1 MAALPNN
8 QALSIFINMKVQ
20 PSPYTKD
27 KLEHLV
33 QSCLV
38 VAKQQGATSAEASVN
53 VEHGL
58 SVTARL
64 GEAETLEHHNDRGL
78 GITIYMG
85 QKKGSA
91 STTNFEASAIE
102 DAVTAAC
109 EIASF
114 TEEDDCAG
122 LADAELMASNLQ
134 DLDLDHPWG
143 VSPEEALE
151 IAIECENTARDVDK
165 ISNSE
170 GASLT
175 TTRGTT
181 IYANTHDFVG
191 SYTTTRH
198 NLSCVVVAEQNG
210 TMQRDY
216 WFSTARDPKNLESA
230 GSIGKKAAERTVS
243 RLGAR
248 KISTQTTP
256 VIFEA
261 NMARSLLSHFISA
274 VSGGS
279 LYRKA
284 SFLIDSLDKKVF
296 SDTITL
302 TEDPFIKGGFG
313 SSTFD
318 MEGVATKARTLVEN
332 GVLKGYVLGSYS
344 ARKLGMQTTG
354 NAGGVHN
361 LALQAGD
368 KNLDQ
373 LLKQMQKGLL
383 ITELI
388 GHGVNTVTGDYSR
401 GAVGFWVENG
411 EIQYPVDEI
420 TIAGNLKDMYQKIV
434 EVGSDVDRRSNIIT
448 PSLLIDDMMV
458 AGN

>member
-1 MAALPNN
+1 
-8 QALSIFINMKVQ
+8 MKSQ
-20 PSPYTKD
+20 PSPYSQNNLQD
-27 KLEHLV
+27 LV
-33 QSCLV
+33 QSCLAE
-38 VAKQQGATSAEASVN
+38 AKQQGASSAEASVN

-64 GEAETLEHHNDRGL
+64 GEAETLEHNNDRGL

-91 STTNFEASAIE
+91 STTNFEPSAVK

-109 EIASF
+109 KIANF
-114 TEEDDCAG
+114 TEEDECAG
-122 LADAELMASNLQ
+122 LADADRMATNIQ

-143 VSPEEALE
+143 ISPEEALE
-151 IAIECENTARDVDK
+151 VAIECENNAREEDK

-170 GASLT
+170 GASVA

-181 IYANTHDFVG
+181 IYANSHDFVG
-191 SYTTTRH
+191 SYTSTRH
-198 NLSCVVVAEQNG
+198 NLSCVVVAEQEGN
-210 TMQRDY
+210 MQRDY
-216 WFSTARDPKNLESA
+216 WFTTTRDPKNLESA
-230 GSIGKKAAERTVS
+230 ASVGKKAAQRTID

-261 NMARSLLSHFISA
+261 NMARSLWSHFVGAI
-274 VSGGS
+274 SGGS
-279 LYRKA
+279 LYRNA
-284 SFLIDSLDKKVF
+284 SFLIDHIDKKVF
-296 SDTITL
+296 SDNITI

-313 SSTFD
+313 SSAFD
-318 MEGVATKARTLVEN
+318 MEGVQTKARMLVED
-332 GVLKGYVLGSYS
+332 GVLKGYVLSSYS
-344 ARKLGMQTTG
+344 ARKLGMQSTG

-361 LALQAGD
+361 LEVKKGD
-368 KNLDQ
+368 KDLDQ

-401 GAVGFWVENG
+401 GAVGYWIENG

-420 TIAGNLKDMYQKIV
+420 TIAGNLKEMYQKIV
-434 EVGSDVDRRSNIIT
+434 EVGSDVDRRSNIMT
-448 PSLLIDDMMV
+448 PSLLMDGMMV
-458 AGN
+458 AGS

>member
-1 MAALPNN
+1 
-8 QALSIFINMKVQ
+8 MKVQ
-20 PSPYTKD
+20 PLAHTKE
-27 KLEHLV
+27 KLEDLV
-33 QSCLV
+33 QSCLAE
-38 VAKQQGATSAEASVN
+38 AKKQGATSAEASVN
-53 VEHGL
+53 IEHGL

-78 GITIYMG
+78 GITIYIG

-91 STTNFEASAIE
+91 STTNFEAAAIK

-109 EIASF
+109 KIASF
-114 TEEDDCAG
+114 TEEDECAG
-122 LADAELMASNLQ
+122 LADADLMATNMQ

-175 TTRGTT
+175 TSQGNTT
-181 IYANTHDFVG
+181 YANSHDFVG
-191 SYTTTRH
+191 SYSSTRH
-198 NLSCVVVAEQNG
+198 NLSCVVIAEQDGN
-210 TMQRDY
+210 MQRDY
-216 WFSTARDPKNLESA
+216 WFATTRDPKNLESA
-230 GSIGKKAAERTVS
+230 ASIGQKAAERTVS

-261 NMARSLLSHFISA
+261 NMARSLLSHFVGA

-279 LYRKA
+279 LYRNA
-284 SFLIDSLDKKVF
+284 SFLIDHLDKKVF
-296 SDTITL
+296 SDNITII
-302 TEDPFIKGGFG
+302 EDPFVKGGFG
-313 SSTFD
+313 SSSFD
-318 MEGVATKARTLVEN
+318 MEGVSTKTRTLVES
-332 GVLKGYVLGSYS
+332 GVLKGYVLSSYS

-361 LALQAGD
+361 LELQAGEKD
-368 KNLDQ
+368 VDQ

-383 ITELI
+383 VTELI

-401 GAVGFWVENG
+401 GAVGYWVENG

-434 EVGSDVDRRSNIIT
+434 EVGNDLDRRSNIIT
-448 PSLLIDDMMV
+448 PSLLIDNMIV

>member
-1 MAALPNN
+1 
-8 QALSIFINMKVQ
+8 MKVQ
-20 PSPYTKD
+20 PLAHRKE
-27 KLEHLV
+27 KLEDLV
-33 QSCLV
+33 QSCLAE
-38 VAKQQGATSAEASVN
+38 AKKQGATSAEASVN
-53 VEHGL
+53 IEYGL

-91 STTNFEASAIE
+91 STTNFEASAIK

-109 EIASF
+109 KIASF
-114 TEEDDCAG
+114 TEEDECAG
-122 LADAELMASNLQ
+122 LADAELMATNMQ

-175 TTRGTT
+175 TSQGTT
-181 IYANTHDFVG
+181 TYANSHDFVG
-191 SYTTTRH
+191 SYSSTRH
-198 NLSCVVVAEQNG
+198 NLSCVVIAEQDGN
-210 TMQRDY
+210 MQRDY
-216 WFSTARDPKNLESA
+216 WYATTRDHKNLESA
-230 GSIGKKAAERTVS
+230 ASIGQKAAERTVS

-261 NMARSLLSHFISA
+261 NMARSLLSHFVGA

-279 LYRKA
+279 LYRNA
-284 SFLIDSLDKKVF
+284 SFLIDHLDKKVF
-296 SDTITL
+296 SDNMTIN
-302 TEDPFIKGGFG
+302 EDPFIKGGLG
-313 SSTFD
+313 SSSFD
-318 MEGVATKARTLVEN
+318 MEGVSTKTRTLVED
-332 GVLKGYVLGSYS
+332 GVLKGYVLSSYS

-361 LALQAGD
+361 LELQAGEKD
-368 KNLDQ
+368 LDQ

-383 ITELI
+383 VTELI

-401 GAVGFWVENG
+401 GAVGYWVENG
-411 EIQYPVDEI
+411 EIQYPVEEI

-434 EVGSDVDRRSNIIT
+434 EVGNDVDRRSNIIT

>member
-1 MAALPNN
+1 
-8 QALSIFINMKVQ
+8 MKVQ

-27 KLEHLV
+27 KLESLV
-33 QSCLV
+33 QSCLAE
-38 VAKQQGATSAEASVN
+38 AKQQGATSAEASIN

-91 STTNFEASAIE
+91 STTNFEPAAIK

-109 EIASF
+109 NIANF
-114 TEEDDCAG
+114 TEEDDYAG
-122 LADAELMASNLQ
+122 LAQANLMATDMQ
-134 DLDLDHPWG
+134 DLELDHPWG

-151 IAIECENTARDVDK
+151 IAISCENAARNVDK

-175 TTRGTT
+175 SSRGTT
-181 IYANTHDFVG
+181 IYANSHDFVG
-191 SYTTTRH
+191 SYSSTRH
-198 NLSCVVVAEQNG
+198 NLSCVVIAGQG
-210 TMQRDY
+210 GGMQRDY
-216 WFSTARDPKNLESA
+216 WFATARDPKNLESA
-230 GSIGKKAAERTVS
+230 EAIGKKAAERTVS

-261 NMARSLLSHFISA
+261 NMARSLFSHFISA

-284 SFLIDSLDKKVF
+284 SFLIDHLDKKVF
-296 SDTITL
+296 SDFITI

-332 GVLKGYVLGSYS
+332 GVLKGYVLSSYS
-344 ARKLGMQTTG
+344 ARKLAMETTG

-361 LALQAGD
+361 LEIKAGE
-368 KNLDQ
+368 KSLDQ

-383 ITELI
+383 VTELI

-401 GAVGFWVENG
+401 GAVGYWVEGG

-434 EVGSDVDRRSNIIT
+434 AIGSDVDRRSNIIT
-448 PSLLIDDMMV
+448 PSLLIDNMMI

>member
-1 MAALPNN
+1 
-8 QALSIFINMKVQ
+8 MKTE

-27 KLEHLV
+27 KLENLV
-33 QSCLV
+33 QSCLAE
-38 VAKQQGATSAEASVN
+38 AKQQGATSAEASIN

-64 GEAETLEHHNDRGL
+64 GEAETLERHNDRGL

-85 QKKGSA
+85 QKKGNA
-91 STTNFEASAIE
+91 STTSFEPDAIK

-109 EIASF
+109 NIAKF
-114 TEEDDCAG
+114 TQEDDCAG
-122 LADAELMASNLQ
+122 LAEAELMATDMQ
-134 DLDLDHPWG
+134 DLELDHPWG

-151 IAIECENTARDVDK
+151 IAISCENAARQDDK

-175 TTRGTT
+175 SSRGTT
-181 IYANTHDFVG
+181 IYANSHDFVG
-191 SYTTTRH
+191 SYSSTRH
-198 NLSCVVVAEQNG
+198 NLSCVVIAEQDGN
-210 TMQRDY
+210 MQRDY
-216 WFSTARDPKNLESA
+216 WFATARDPNNLDSA
-230 GSIGKKAAERTVS
+230 ESIGKKAAKRTVS
-243 RLGAR
+243 RLGSR

-256 VIFEA
+256 VVFEA
-261 NMARSLLSHFISA
+261 NMARSLFSHFISA

-284 SFLIDSLDKKVF
+284 SFLIDHLDKKVF
-296 SDTITL
+296 SDSITI
-302 TEDPFIKGGFG
+302 TEDPLIKGGFG

-318 MEGVATKARTLVEN
+318 LEGVATKARTLVDK
-332 GVLKGYVLGSYS
+332 GVLKGYVLSSYS
-344 ARKLGMQTTG
+344 ARKLAMQTTG

-361 LALQAGD
+361 LEIQAGSND
-368 KNLDQ
+368 LDQ
-373 LLKQMQKGLL
+373 LLKTMQKGLL
-383 ITELI
+383 VTELI

-401 GAVGFWVENG
+401 GAVGYWVEDG

-434 EVGSDVDRRSNIIT
+434 EIGNDVDRRSNIIT
-448 PSLLIDDMMV
+448 PSLLIDNMTI
-458 AGN
+458 AGS

>member
-1 MAALPNN
+1 
-8 QALSIFINMKVQ
+8 MKAE
-20 PSPYTKD
+20 PSPYTVD
-27 KLEHLV
+27 KLEDLV

-38 VAKQQGATSAEASVN
+38 EAKQQGATSAEASVN

-64 GEAETLEHHNDRGL
+64 GEAETLERHNDRGL
-78 GITIYMG
+78 GVTIYIG
-85 QKKGSA
+85 QKKGNA
-91 STTNFEASAIE
+91 STTSFEPAAIK

-109 EIASF
+109 NIAKY

-122 LADAELMASNLQ
+122 LAEAKLMATNMP

-143 VSPEEALE
+143 VSPEEAIE
-151 IAIECENTARDVDK
+151 IAISCENAARNDIK

-170 GASLT
+170 GATVTSS
-175 TTRGTT
+175 RGTT
-181 IYANTHDFVG
+181 IYANSHDFVG
-191 SYTTTRH
+191 SYSSTRH
-198 NLSCVVVAEQNG
+198 NISCVVIAEQDGN
-210 TMQRDY
+210 MQRDY
-216 WFSTARDPKNLESA
+216 WFATAREPKNLDAAED
-230 GSIGKKAAERTVS
+230 IGKKAAERTVS

-256 VIFEA
+256 IIFEA
-261 NMARSLLSHFISA
+261 NMARSLFSHFISA

-284 SFLIDSLDKKVF
+284 SFLIDHLDKKVF
-296 SDTITL
+296 SDSVNI
-302 TEDPFIKGGFG
+302 TEDPLIKGGFG

-318 MEGVATKARTLVEN
+318 MEGVATKARTLVDR
-332 GVLKGYVLGSYS
+332 GVLKGYVLSSYS
-344 ARKLGMQTTG
+344 ARKLAMETTG

-361 LALQAGD
+361 LEVKAGSD
-368 KNLDQ
+368 NLNQ
-373 LLKQMQKGLL
+373 LIKKMQKGLL
-383 ITELI
+383 VTELI

-401 GAVGFWVENG
+401 GAVGYWVEDG

-434 EVGSDVDRRSNIIT
+434 EIGSDLDHRSNIIT
-448 PSLLIDDMMV
+448 PSLLIDNMMV

>member
-1 MAALPNN
+1 
-8 QALSIFINMKVQ
+8 MKIE
-20 PSPYTKD
+20 PSLYSQD
-27 KLEHLV
+27 KLENLV
-33 QSCLV
+33 QQCLTE
-38 VAKQQGATSAEASVN
+38 AKQQGSTSAEASIN
-53 VEHGL
+53 IENGL

-91 STTNFEASAIE
+91 STTNFEPSAIK

-109 EIASF
+109 NIAKF
-114 TEEDDCAG
+114 TEEDKCAG
-122 LADAELMASNLQ
+122 LADAELMATNIK
-134 DLDLDHPWG
+134 DLELDHPWG
-143 VSPEEALE
+143 ISPEEALE
-151 IAIECENTARDVDK
+151 VAVECENSAREMDK

-175 TTRGTT
+175 SSRGTT
-181 IYANTHDFVG
+181 MYANSHGFIG
-191 SYTTTRH
+191 GYTSTRH
-198 NLSCVVVAEQNG
+198 NLSCVVVAEQEGN
-210 TMQRDY
+210 MQRDY
-216 WFSTARDPKNLESA
+216 WFATTRDPQYLESA
-230 GSIGKKAAERTVS
+230 KSVGKKAAQRTID

-248 KISTQTTP
+248 KIATQTTP

-261 NMARSLLSHFISA
+261 NMARSLLSHFVGAI
-274 VSGGS
+274 SGGS
-279 LYRKA
+279 LYRQA
-284 SFLIDSLDKKVF
+284 SFLIDHLNKKVF
-296 SDTITL
+296 SDNITI

-313 SSTFD
+313 SSAFD
-318 MEGVATKARTLVEN
+318 VEGVETKSRTLVEN
-332 GVLKGYVLGSYS
+332 GILNGYVLSSYS

-361 LALQAGD
+361 LELQKGD
-368 KNLDQ
+368 KDLDQ

-401 GAVGFWVENG
+401 GAVGYWVDNG

-434 EVGSDVDRRSNIIT
+434 EVGNDVDRRSNIMT
-448 PSLLIDDMMV
+448 PSLLVDEMMV
-458 AGN
+458 AGS

>member
-1 MAALPNN
+1 
-8 QALSIFINMKVQ
+8 MKIQ
-20 PSPYTKD
+20 PSPYTQD
-27 KLEHLV
+27 KLEDLA
-33 QSCLV
+33 QLCLAE
-38 VAKQQGATSAEASVN
+38 AKLQGATSAEANVN

-91 STTNFEASAIE
+91 STTNFESSAIK
-102 DAVTAAC
+102 DTVTAAC
-109 EIASF
+109 NIARF
-114 TEEDDCAG
+114 TEEDEYAG
-122 LADAELMASNLQ
+122 LADADRMASNMQ
-134 DLDLDHPWG
+134 DLELDHPWG
-143 VSPEEALE
+143 LSPEEALE
-151 IAIECENTARDVDK
+151 VAIECENTARDVDK

-175 TTRGTT
+175 TSRGTT

-191 SYTTTRH
+191 SYTSTRH
-198 NLSCVVVAEQNG
+198 NLSCVVIAEQDGN
-210 TMQRDY
+210 MQRDY
-216 WFSTARDPKNLESA
+216 WFATTRDPQSLESA
-230 GSIGKKAAERTVS
+230 TSVGQKAAQRTIN

-248 KISTQTTP
+248 KIATQTTP

-261 NMARSLLSHFISA
+261 NMARSLLLHFVSA
-274 VSGGS
+274 ISGGS

-284 SFLIDSLDKKVF
+284 SFLIDHLDKKVF
-296 SDTITL
+296 SDFVTI

-313 SSTFD
+313 SSSFD
-318 MEGVATKARTLVEN
+318 SEGVATKTRTLVES
-332 GVLKGYVLGSYS
+332 GILKGYVLGSYS

-361 LALQAGD
+361 LELEAGD

-373 LLKQMQKGLL
+373 LVKQMQKGLL

-401 GAVGFWVENG
+401 GAVGYWIENG

-434 EVGSDVDRRSNIIT
+434 EVGNDVDQRSNIIT
-448 PSLLIDDMMV
+448 PSLLIDNMMI
-458 AGN
+458 AGS

>member
-1 MAALPNN
+1 
-8 QALSIFINMKVQ
+8 MKSE

-27 KLEHLV
+27 KLEDLV
-33 QSCLV
+33 QSCLAE
-38 VAKQQGATSAEASVN
+38 AKQQGATSAEANIN

-64 GEAETLEHHNDRGL
+64 GEAETLERHNDRGL
-78 GITIYMG
+78 GITIYIG
-85 QKKGSA
+85 QKKGNA
-91 STTNFEASAIE
+91 STTSFEPEAIK

-109 EIASF
+109 NIAKF
-114 TEEDDCAG
+114 TQEDDCAG
-122 LADAELMASNLQ
+122 LAEAELMATDMQ
-134 DLDLDHPWG
+134 DLELDHPWG

-151 IAIECENTARDVDK
+151 IAISCENAAREDDK

-175 TTRGTT
+175 SSRGTT
-181 IYANTHDFVG
+181 IYANSHDFVG
-191 SYTTTRH
+191 SYSSTRH
-198 NLSCVVVAEQNG
+198 NLSCVVIAEQDGN
-210 TMQRDY
+210 MQRDY
-216 WFSTARDPKNLESA
+216 WFATARNPKNLDSA
-230 GSIGKKAAERTVS
+230 ESIGKKAAERTVN
-243 RLGAR
+243 RLGSR

-256 VIFEA
+256 VVFEA
-261 NMARSLLSHFISA
+261 NMARSLFSHFISA

-284 SFLIDSLDKKVF
+284 SFLIDHLDKKVF
-296 SDTITL
+296 SDSITI
-302 TEDPFIKGGFG
+302 TEDPLIKGGFG

-318 MEGVATKARTLVEN
+318 MEGVATKARTLVDK
-332 GVLKGYVLGSYS
+332 GVLKGYVLSSYS
-344 ARKLGMQTTG
+344 ARKLAMRTTG

-361 LALQAGD
+361 LEVQAGT

-373 LLKQMQKGLL
+373 LLKTMQKGLL
-383 ITELI
+383 VTELI

-401 GAVGFWVENG
+401 GAVGYWVEEG

-434 EVGSDVDRRSNIIT
+434 EIGADVDRRSNIIT
-448 PSLLIDDMMV
+448 PSLLIDNMMI

>member
-1 MAALPNN
+1 
-8 QALSIFINMKVQ
+8 MKVQ
-20 PSPYTKD
+20 PSPYSKE
-27 KLEHLV
+27 KLEELV

-38 VAKQQGATSAEASVN
+38 EAKQQGASSAEASIN
-53 VEHGL
+53 IEHGL

-64 GEAETLEHHNDRGL
+64 GEVETLEHHNDRGL
-78 GITIYMG
+78 GVTIYMG
-85 QKKGSA
+85 QKKGNA
-91 STTNFEASAIE
+91 STTNFEPSAIK

-109 EIASF
+109 KIAKF
-114 TEEDDCAG
+114 TEEDECAG
-122 LADAELMASNLQ
+122 LADADLMASNLQ

-143 VSPEEALE
+143 VSPEEALD
-151 IAIECENTARDVDK
+151 IAIECENTARDVDQ

-175 TTRGTT
+175 TSRGTT
-181 IYANTHDFVG
+181 IYANTHEFVG

-198 NLSCVVVAEQNG
+198 NLSCVVVAEQDGN
-210 TMQRDY
+210 MQRDY
-216 WFSTARDPKNLESA
+216 WFATARDSKNLESA
-230 GSIGKKAAERTVS
+230 VSIGKKAAERTVS

-261 NMARSLLSHFISA
+261 NMARSLLSHFVSA

-284 SFLIDSLDKKVF
+284 SFLIDHLDQQVF
-296 SDTITL
+296 SDSITL

-313 SSTFD
+313 SSAFD
-318 MEGVATKARTLVEN
+318 MEGVATKTRTLVEN
-332 GVLKGYVLGSYS
+332 GVLNGYVLSSYS

-361 LALQAGD
+361 LSLKAGEKD
-368 KNLDQ
+368 LDQ
-373 LLKQMQKGLL
+373 LVKQMQKGLL

-388 GHGVNTVTGDYSR
+388 GHGVNAVTGDYSR
-401 GAVGFWVENG
+401 GAVGYWVEEG
-411 EIQYPVDEI
+411 EIQYPVEEI
-420 TIAGNLKDMYQKIV
+420 TIAGNLKDMYKKIV
-434 EVGSDVDRRSNIIT
+434 AIGNDVDRRSNIVT
-448 PSLLIDDMMV
+448 PSLLIDDMMI

>member
-1 MAALPNN
+1 
-8 QALSIFINMKVQ
+8 MKVQ
-20 PSPYTKD
+20 PLAHTKE
-27 KLEHLV
+27 KLEDLV
-33 QSCLV
+33 QSCLAE
-38 VAKQQGATSAEASVN
+38 AKKQGATSAEASVN
-53 VEHGL
+53 IEHGL

-91 STTNFEASAIE
+91 STTNFEAAAIK

-109 EIASF
+109 KIASF
-114 TEEDDCAG
+114 TEEDECAG
-122 LADAELMASNLQ
+122 LADADLMATNMQ

-175 TTRGTT
+175 TSQGNTT
-181 IYANTHDFVG
+181 YANSHDFVG
-191 SYTTTRH
+191 SYSSTRH
-198 NLSCVVVAEQNG
+198 NLSCVVIAEQDGN
-210 TMQRDY
+210 MQRDY
-216 WFSTARDPKNLESA
+216 WFATTRDPKNLESA
-230 GSIGKKAAERTVS
+230 ASIGQKAAERTVS

-261 NMARSLLSHFISA
+261 NMARSLLSHFVGA

-279 LYRKA
+279 LYRNA
-284 SFLIDSLDKKVF
+284 SFLIDHLDKKVF
-296 SDTITL
+296 SDNITII
-302 TEDPFIKGGFG
+302 EDPFVKGGFG
-313 SSTFD
+313 SSSFD
-318 MEGVATKARTLVEN
+318 MEGVSTKTRTLVES
-332 GVLKGYVLGSYS
+332 GVLKGYVLSSYS

-361 LALQAGD
+361 LELQAGEKD
-368 KNLDQ
+368 LDQ

-383 ITELI
+383 VTELI

-401 GAVGFWVENG
+401 GAVGYWVENG

-434 EVGSDVDRRSNIIT
+434 EVGNDVDRRSNIIT
-448 PSLLIDDMMV
+448 PSLLIDNMMV

>member
-1 MAALPNN
+1 
-8 QALSIFINMKVQ
+8 MKTQ
-20 PSPYTKD
+20 PSPYTPEN
-27 KLEHLV
+27 LETLV
-33 QSCLV
+33 QSCLSE
-38 VAKQQGATSAEASVN
+38 AKQQGASSAEASVN
-53 VEHGL
+53 IESGL

-91 STTNFEASAIE
+91 STTNFEPAAIK
-102 DAVTAAC
+102 DTVTAAC
-109 EIASF
+109 KIASF
-114 TEEDDCAG
+114 TEEDECAG
-122 LADAELMASNLQ
+122 LAEAELMANAQQ
-134 DLDLDHPWG
+134 DLELDHPWS

-151 IAIECENTARDVDK
+151 IAIDCENSAREEEK

-175 TTRGTT
+175 TSRGTT
-181 IYANTHDFVG
+181 MYANSHDFVG
-191 SYTTTRH
+191 SYSSTRH
-198 NLSCVVVAEQNG
+198 NLSCVVIAEQDGN
-210 TMQRDY
+210 MQRDY
-216 WFSTARDPKNLESA
+216 WFATARDPQKLESA
-230 GSIGKKAAERTVS
+230 KSIGTKAAQRTIN

-248 KISTQTTP
+248 KIATQTTP

-261 NMARSLLSHFISA
+261 NMARSLLSHFVAA

-284 SFLIDSLDKKVF
+284 SFLLDSLDKQIF
-296 SDTITL
+296 SDSITIS
-302 TEDPFIKGGFG
+302 EDPFIKGGFG
-313 SSTFD
+313 SSSFD
-318 MEGVATKARTLVEN
+318 MEGVATKARTFVEN
-332 GVLKGYVLGSYS
+332 GVLNGYVLSSYS

-361 LALQAGD
+361 LELQTGEKD
-368 KNLDQ
+368 LDQ

-383 ITELI
+383 VTELI
-388 GHGVNTVTGDYSR
+388 GHGVNNVTGDYSR
-401 GAVGFWVENG
+401 GAVGYWVEGG

-434 EVGSDVDRRSNIIT
+434 EVGNDVDRRSNIMT
-448 PSLLIDDMMV
+448 PSLLLDGMMV

>member
-1 MAALPNN
+1 
-8 QALSIFINMKVQ
+8 MKIQ
-20 PSPYTKD
+20 LSPYTKD
-27 KLEHLV
+27 KLENLV
-33 QSCLV
+33 QSCLAE
-38 VAKQQGATSAEASVN
+38 AKLQGATSAETSVN
-53 VEHGL
+53 VEYGL

-91 STTNFEASAIE
+91 STTNFETSAIK

-109 EIASF
+109 NIANF

-122 LADAELMASNLQ
+122 LADAELMATDMQ

-143 VSPEEALE
+143 VSPEEAIE
-151 IAIECENTARDVDK
+151 IAIECESTARDVDK

-175 TTRGTT
+175 TSRGTT
-181 IYANTHDFVG
+181 MYANSHDFVG
-191 SYTTTRH
+191 SYCSTRH
-198 NLSCVVVAEQNG
+198 SLSCAVIAEQDG
-210 TMQRDY
+210 YMQRDY
-216 WFSTARDPKNLESA
+216 WFSTTRDPQHLESA
-230 GSIGKKAAERTVS
+230 ASIGKKAAERTIS

-248 KISTQTTP
+248 KISTQITP

-279 LYRKA
+279 LYRNA
-284 SFLIDSLDKKVF
+284 SFLIDHLDKKVF
-296 SDTITL
+296 SDSITV

-313 SSTFD
+313 SSAFD
-318 MEGVATKARTLVEN
+318 MEGVATKARTLVES
-332 GVLKGYVLGSYS
+332 GVLRGYVLSSYS
-344 ARKLGMQTTG
+344 ARKLSMQTTG

-361 LALQAGD
+361 IELQSGE

-373 LLKQMQKGLL
+373 LVKQMQKGLL

-401 GAVGFWVENG
+401 GAVGYWVEGG

-420 TIAGNLKDMYQKIV
+420 TIAGNLKEMYQKIV
-434 EVGSDVDRRSNIIT
+434 EVGNDIDRRSNIIT
-448 PSLLIDDMMV
+448 PSLLIDKMMV
-458 AGN
+458 AGS

>member
-1 MAALPNN
+1 
-8 QALSIFINMKVQ
+8 MKIQ
-20 PSPYTKD
+20 PSSYSQNN
-27 KLEHLV
+27 LEDLV
-33 QSCLV
+33 QSCLAE
-38 VAKQQGATSAEASVN
+38 AKQQGATSAEASVN

-64 GEAETLEHHNDRGL
+64 GEAETLEHNNDRGL

-91 STTNFEASAIE
+91 STTNFEPSAVK

-109 EIASF
+109 KIANF
-114 TEEDDCAG
+114 TEEDECAG
-122 LADAELMASNLQ
+122 LADADRMANNIQ

-143 VSPEEALE
+143 ISPEEALE
-151 IAIECENTARDVDK
+151 VAIECENSAREDDK

-170 GASLT
+170 GASLS

-181 IYANTHDFVG
+181 IYANSHDFVG
-191 SYTTTRH
+191 SYTSTRH
-198 NLSCVVVAEQNG
+198 NLSCVVVAEQDGN
-210 TMQRDY
+210 MQRDY
-216 WFSTARDPKNLESA
+216 WFTTTRDPQNLESA
-230 GSIGKKAAERTVS
+230 ASVGKKAAQRTID

-261 NMARSLLSHFISA
+261 NMARSLWSHFIGA

-279 LYRKA
+279 LYRNA
-284 SFLIDSLDKKVF
+284 SFLIDHIDKKVF
-296 SDTITL
+296 SDNVTI

-313 SSTFD
+313 SSAFD
-318 MEGVATKARTLVEN
+318 MEGVETKARTLVED
-332 GVLKGYVLGSYS
+332 GVLKGYVLSSYS

-361 LALQAGD
+361 LEVQKGD
-368 KNLDQ
+368 KNPDQ

-401 GAVGFWVENG
+401 GAVGYWIENG

-434 EVGSDVDRRSNIIT
+434 EIGNDVDRRSNIMT
-448 PSLLIDDMMV
+448 PSILMDGMMV
-458 AGN
+458 AGS

>member
-1 MAALPNN
+1 
-8 QALSIFINMKVQ
+8 MKAE
-20 PSPYTKD
+20 PSPYTLD
-27 KLEHLV
+27 KLEDLV

-38 VAKQQGATSAEASVN
+38 EAKQQGATSAEASVN

-64 GEAETLEHHNDRGL
+64 GEAETLERHNDRGL
-78 GITIYMG
+78 GVTIYIG
-85 QKKGSA
+85 QKKGNA
-91 STTNFEASAIE
+91 STTSFEPAAIK

-109 EIASF
+109 NIAKY

-122 LADAELMASNLQ
+122 LAEAKLMATNMP

-143 VSPEEALE
+143 VSPEEAIE
-151 IAIECENTARDVDK
+151 IAISCENAARNDIK

-170 GASLT
+170 GATVTSS
-175 TTRGTT
+175 RGTT
-181 IYANTHDFVG
+181 IYANSHDFVG
-191 SYTTTRH
+191 SYSSTRH
-198 NLSCVVVAEQNG
+198 NISCVVIAEQDGN
-210 TMQRDY
+210 MQRDY
-216 WFSTARDPKNLESA
+216 WFATAREPKNLDAAED
-230 GSIGKKAAERTVS
+230 IGKKAAERTVS

-256 VIFEA
+256 IIFEA
-261 NMARSLLSHFISA
+261 NMARSLFSHFISA

-284 SFLIDSLDKKVF
+284 SFLIDHLDKKVF
-296 SDTITL
+296 SDSVNI
-302 TEDPFIKGGFG
+302 TEDPLIKGGFG

-318 MEGVATKARTLVEN
+318 MEGVATKARTLVDR
-332 GVLKGYVLGSYS
+332 GVLKGYVLSSYS
-344 ARKLGMQTTG
+344 ARKLAMETTG

-361 LALQAGD
+361 LEVKAGSD
-368 KNLDQ
+368 NLNQ
-373 LLKQMQKGLL
+373 LIKKMQKGLL
-383 ITELI
+383 VTELI

-401 GAVGFWVENG
+401 GAVGYWVEDG

-434 EVGSDVDRRSNIIT
+434 EIGSDLDHRSNIIT
-448 PSLLIDDMMV
+448 PSLLIDNMMV

>member
-1 MAALPNN
+1 
-8 QALSIFINMKVQ
+8 MKAE
-20 PSPYTKD
+20 PSPYTLD
-27 KLEHLV
+27 KLEDLV

-38 VAKQQGATSAEASVN
+38 EAKQQGATSAEASVN

-64 GEAETLEHHNDRGL
+64 GEAETLERHNDRGL
-78 GITIYMG
+78 GVTIYIG
-85 QKKGSA
+85 QKKGNA
-91 STTNFEASAIE
+91 STTSFEPAAIK

-109 EIASF
+109 NIAKY

-122 LADAELMASNLQ
+122 LAEAKLMATNMP

-143 VSPEEALE
+143 VSPEEAIE
-151 IAIECENTARDVDK
+151 IAISCENAARNDIK

-170 GASLT
+170 GATVTSS
-175 TTRGTT
+175 RGTT
-181 IYANTHDFVG
+181 IYANSHDFVG
-191 SYTTTRH
+191 SYSSTRH
-198 NLSCVVVAEQNG
+198 NISCVVIAEQDGN
-210 TMQRDY
+210 MQRDY
-216 WFSTARDPKNLESA
+216 WFATAREPKNLDAAED
-230 GSIGKKAAERTVS
+230 IGKKAAERTVS

-256 VIFEA
+256 IIFEA
-261 NMARSLLSHFISA
+261 NMARSLFSHFISA

-284 SFLIDSLDKKVF
+284 SFLIDHLDKKVF
-296 SDTITL
+296 SDSVNI
-302 TEDPFIKGGFG
+302 TEDPLIKGGFG

-318 MEGVATKARTLVEN
+318 MEGVATKARTLVDR
-332 GVLKGYVLGSYS
+332 GVLKGYVLSSYS
-344 ARKLGMQTTG
+344 ARKLAMETTG

-361 LALQAGD
+361 LEVKAGSD
-368 KNLDQ
+368 NLNQ
-373 LLKQMQKGLL
+373 LIKKMQKGLL
-383 ITELI
+383 VTELI

-401 GAVGFWVENG
+401 GAVGYWVEDG

-434 EVGSDVDRRSNIIT
+434 EIGSDLDRRSNIIT
-448 PSLLIDDMMV
+448 PSLLIDNMMV

>member
-1 MAALPNN
+1 MD
-8 QALSIFINMKVQ
+8 IQ
-20 PSPYTKD
+20 PSPYSKD
-27 KLEHLV
+27 KLEDLV
-33 QSCLV
+33 QSCLHE
-38 VAKQQGATSAEASVN
+38 AKQQGASSAEVSIN

-64 GEAETLEHHNDRGL
+64 GEAETLEHHNDRSL
-78 GITIYMG
+78 GVTIYMG

-91 STTNFEASAIE
+91 STTDFESSAIK

-109 EIASF
+109 DIASF

-122 LADAELMASNLQ
+122 LADANRMAKDVQ

-143 VSPEEALE
+143 LSPEEALE
-151 IAIECENTARDVDK
+151 IAIECENSARDEDK

-175 TTRGTT
+175 TSRGTS
-181 IYANTHDFVG
+181 IYANTHGFIG
-191 SYTTTRH
+191 SYTSTRH

-210 TMQRDY
+210 GMQRDY
-216 WFSTARDPKNLESA
+216 WYTTTRDAKKLESA
-230 GSIGKKAAERTVS
+230 VSVGKKAAQRTVD

-248 KISTQTTP
+248 KIATQTTP

-274 VSGGS
+274 ISGGA

-284 SFLIDSLDKKVF
+284 SFLIDHLDKKVF
-296 SDTITL
+296 SDQITI

-313 SSTFD
+313 SSAFD
-318 MEGVATKARTLVEN
+318 SEGVATQARTLVDE
-332 GVLKGYVLGSYS
+332 GILKGYVLSSYS
-344 ARKLGMQTTG
+344 ARKLGMQSTG
-354 NAGGVHN
+354 NAGGIHN
-361 LALQAGD
+361 LTMQTGNE
-368 KNLDQ
+368 NLEQ
-373 LLKQMQKGLL
+373 LMQHMQKGLL
-383 ITELI
+383 VTELI

-401 GAVGFWVENG
+401 GAVGYWIENG

-434 EVGSDVDRRSNIIT
+434 AVGSDVDQRSNIIT
-448 PSLLIDDMMV
+448 PSLLVDDLMI